1 MDGSSVTCEAHHAA
15 PRCLL
20 ALHEKANV
28 SASILEVLH
37 APLKAVVPTFLKVKP
52 SEDDTSVTEREK
64 EVLEIKQELEL
75 LRREMMPTFRTTP
88 RPEKGSSE
96 LVREE
101 VGLAPS
107 PYDARQLI
115 EVYLDSGWP
124 FEEAVTPFTFSLL
137 IYALLLPGLYL
148 TWRGRLMAGY
158 WLFTAAVLLALV
170 ISVHF
175 VGADREAPIRDIYA
189 VYDSPVVGFLA
200 VADLAVLIASLVVLA
215 VMAIQALRI
224 KRRE

>member
-64 EVLEIKQELEL
+64 EVFEIKQELEL

-115 EVYLDSGWP
+115 EVYLERGNSPSAILRRLVALGVSEAWA
-124 FEEAVTPFTFSLL
+124 EEEIT
-137 IYALLLPGLYL
+137 
-148 TWRGRLMAGY
+148 
-158 WLFTAAVLLALV
+158 AVLAENKA
-170 ISVHF
+170 F
-175 VGADREAPIRDIYA
+175 DRTVSRAAEQPR
-189 VYDSPVVGFLA
+189 P
-200 VADLAVLIASLVVLA
+200 
-215 VMAIQALRI
+215 
-224 KRRE
+224 